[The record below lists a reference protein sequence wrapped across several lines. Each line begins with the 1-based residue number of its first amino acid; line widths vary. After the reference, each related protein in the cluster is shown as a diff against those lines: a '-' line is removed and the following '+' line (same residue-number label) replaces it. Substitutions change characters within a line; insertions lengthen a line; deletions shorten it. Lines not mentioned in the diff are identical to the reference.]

1 MCQETLHESSLHAS
15 AVRTYIALNRCD
27 FTPEQPD
34 MSQETRVVLLAC
46 ALLLTCVALSAVSG
60 LTPRAL
66 PPVARPMSGAR
77 VVIVRDEDSGTFRQY
92 ELHPGKD
99 HAMLHALDNG
109 RTIKFPICL
118 NVLPS

>member
-1 MCQETLHESSLHAS
+1 MHSATKTGDGPGGTSLGRGLLAS
-15 AVRTYIALNRCD
+15 T
-27 FTPEQPD
+27 
-34 MSQETRVVLLAC
+34 VVLLAC

-99 HAMLHALDNG
+99 HAMLHARDNG
-109 RTIKFPICL
+109 RTTKFPICL

>member
-1 MCQETLHESSLHAS
+1 MGVPGAGLNGHLCTVPKNGDGPGGTSLGRGLLAS
-15 AVRTYIALNRCD
+15 T
-27 FTPEQPD
+27 
-34 MSQETRVVLLAC
+34 VVLLAC

-60 LTPRAL
+60 LTPPAL

-92 ELHPGKD
+92 ELRPGKD

-109 RTIKFPICL
+109 RTTKFPICL